1 MVLTNLIYSSDLSVS
16 AQAAVSGEQRYKMA
30 ASSTADLAL
39 DDIKK
44 ADEIISMAVL
54 GKLHICILWQYW
66 FSSFQERDTKLTKFL
81 ALSQHT
87 RRNLFYFVNRCSS
100 AELSKSARID
110 LVL

>member
-54 GKLHICILWQYW
+54 GKLHI
-66 FSSFQERDTKLTKFL
+66 
-81 ALSQHT
+81 
-87 RRNLFYFVNRCSS
+87 FYGNIGCQVFKRGIQN
-100 AELSKSARID
+100 
-110 LVL
+110 

>member
-1 MVLTNLIYSSDLSVS
+1 MRKIKFAFEIFWPLTNLIYSSDLSVS

-54 GKLHICILWQYW
+54 GKLHI
-66 FSSFQERDTKLTKFL
+66 
-81 ALSQHT
+81 
-87 RRNLFYFVNRCSS
+87 LF
-100 AELSKSARID
+100 
-110 LVL
+110 